1 MDGSERSK
9 KKSLSHRVIK
19 SGFWAFSLRIINRG
33 FNLIRLIILARMLA
47 PHDFG
52 LMGIAM
58 LTMATLE
65 TFSQTGF
72 QQALIQKKENIK
84 SYLDSAWT
92 ALIIRGI
99 ILFAILYF
107 IAPYA
112 ASFFKASE
120 AKNIIRAIGLSIL
133 FLAFT
138 NIGVVYFQKE
148 LEFNKQFIYQISGTI
163 ADFIVVITAVIILK
177 NVWALVFGLLAGNL
191 TRCIVSYFIHNYRPH
206 LSKDIRKVKELFGFG
221 RWILGTSII
230 TFLFNQGDDAFV
242 GKVLGA
248 TMLGFYQMAYRI
260 SQLPASEFAK
270 VISKVSFAAY
280 SKLQDDVIKLKE
292 GFFKTLNITSIVI
305 IPLTGGII
313 MLAPEFTKI
322 FLTQKWMPI
331 VPVLRIITI
340 AGMFRALAT
349 TGGALFQGKGI
360 PSLDFKMNCI
370 KLFTM
375 VVTIYPLSLFFNMS
389 GVAFAV
395 TLGNIGSIPIWFT
408 ETSNI
413 TKASFKDFLNVIL
426 PPLLGTIM
434 MCLVILLL
442 KSIIVVNN
450 LLSFVII
457 IILAVISFFAFM
469 HFIEK
474 VSSFKTLD
482 NLKLLIRS
490 LVGS

>member
-1 MDGSERSK
+1 MGAEMNELTDQKEFEERADYSALEDLK
-9 KKSLSHRVIK
+9 KWNVVNEHFQEIQKLLLEYVLESDTLLELYGQGV
-19 SGFWAFSLRIINRG
+19 RG
-33 FNLIRLIILARMLA
+33 F
-47 PHDFG
+47 
-52 LMGIAM
+52 
-58 LTMATLE
+58 
-65 TFSQTGF
+65 
-72 QQALIQKKENIK
+72 
-84 SYLDSAWT
+84 
-92 ALIIRGI
+92 
-99 ILFAILYF
+99 ILFALLFF

-112 ASFFKASE
+112 AFFFKAPE
-120 AKNIIRAIGLSIL
+120 AKNIIRVIGLSIL
-133 FLAFT
+133 FLSFT

-148 LEFNKQFIYQISGTI
+148 LEFNKQFIYQISGTL
-163 ADFIVVITAVIILK
+163 ADFIVAITAVLMLK
-177 NVWALVFGLLAGNL
+177 NVWALVFGLLAGNIARL
-191 TRCIVSYFIHNYRPH
+191 IVSFIIHPFRPRFT
-206 LSKDIRKVKELFGFG
+206 LDLGNAKELFGFG
-221 RWILGTSII
+221 KWILGTSII

-242 GKVLGA
+242 GKVLGV

-280 SKLQDDVIKLKE
+280 SKLQDDDIKLKE

-305 IPLTGGII
+305 IPLTGSII

-322 FLTQKWMPI
+322 FLTQKWMHM
-331 VPVLRIITI
+331 VPALRILTI
-340 AGMFRALAT
+340 AGMIRALVT

-370 KLFTM
+370 RLLTM
-375 VVTIYPLSLFFNMS
+375 VATIYPLSLFFNMS

-395 TLGNIGSIPIWFT
+395 TLGNVSSMPVWFI

-413 TKASFKDFLNVIL
+413 TKASFKDFFKIIL
-426 PPLLGTIM
+426 PPSLGTIV

-442 KSIIVVNN
+442 KSIIMVNN
-450 LLSFVII
+450 LLSFIII

-474 VSSFKTLD
+474 VSNFKTLD